1 MPRESDIEQLYKDAI
16 YIHLVQKGLS
26 HFMAEFET
34 NRMIQ
39 QKKEL

>member
-1 MPRESDIEQLYKDAI
+1 MSKESDIEQLYKDAC

-26 HFMAEFET
+26 RFMAEFET